1 MPSDP
6 CPVRSQIYKILL
18 ALVLG
23 VVVFFWLANFLTLEQ
38 SVLSG
43 TLVFLVVLWTNEG
56 LPLGVVSLSPV
67 ILFPSLNILG
77 VNETCAS
84 YSKSILFLFLGGFF
98 LGLAIE
104 KVDLHRALIQRM
116 FRVFPYTPKGILA
129 SLALASAALSCMLSN
144 TTTTLLLMPLAI
156 HVTDIPTLRKGC
168 ILAVAYGATIGG
180 IMTPVGTPPNLIFLG
195 YLESNGIAGIPFAK
209 WMLATIPLALVMI
222 IMLIIFLAR
231 QQKDTI
237 LDVKLAG
244 TLQPLDKQQKKLSIL
259 LVIAASVLLL
269 NSPIEPFY
277 SGLGL
282 NEKLLLLLFGLI
294 LFFPGLN
301 FLEWSDTRRTPYEI
315 LFLFGAG
322 FAIAKAIAVT
332 GLDQQIAGMLA
343 GLSGLSLMGWFLLI
357 AIFVTFTTELTSNMA
372 LITVAL
378 PILLK
383 LSQSV
388 GLPTELVLMLATICA
403 SYAFMLPIATAPNAI
418 AMSSGFIRVQDM
430 IKAGLFLNTCAVIL
444 TSVVALAYWKYLL
457 QF

>member
-1 MPSDP
+1 M
-6 CPVRSQIYKILL
+6 
-18 ALVLG
+18 VLG
-23 VVVFFWLANFLTLEQ
+23 ILSFCWIANYLNLEQ
-38 SVLSG
+38 SILSG
-43 TLVFLVVLWTNEG
+43 ALVFLVVLWTNEG
-56 LPLGVVSLSPV
+56 LPLGVVSLLPV

-104 KVDLHRALIQRM
+104 KADLHRALIIRM

-156 HVTDIPTLRKGC
+156 HVTEIPSLRKGC

-195 YLESNGIAGIPFAK
+195 YLEANGMEGIPFAK
-209 WMLATIPLALVMI
+209 WMVGTVPLAILMI
-222 IMLIIFLAR
+222 VLLIIFLTR
-231 QQKDTI
+231 QQKEHVMDI
-237 LDVKLAG
+237 KLA
-244 TLQPLDKQQKKLSIL
+244 QSCEPLSKQQIKLSVL
-259 LVIAASVLLL
+259 LITAAVVLLL
-269 NSPIEPFY
+269 NSPIEPY
-277 SGLGL
+277 YPGLGL

-301 FLEWSDTRRTPYEI
+301 FLDWSDTRRTPYEI

-322 FAIAKAIAVT
+322 FAIARAIAST
-332 GLDQQIAGMLA
+332 GLDHQIAGMLA
-343 GLSGLSLMGWFLLI
+343 SFSGLSLLSWFFLI
-357 AIFVTFTTELTSNMA
+357 AAFVTFATELTSNMA

-388 GLPTELVLMLATICA
+388 GLPTELVLMLAAICA

-430 IKAGLFLNTCAVIL
+430 IKSGLFLNFCAIIL
-444 TSVVALAYWKYLL
+444 TSLIALTYWRYLF